1 MCGIAGYF
9 GNNKIESELIS
20 RTLNLMRS
28 RGPDN
33 QNFINFRNRSGNL
46 YLLHS
51 RLSIID
57 IEKRSNQPFSKYN
70 LTIIFNGEIY
80 NYIELRE
87 RIKHKISSSTSSD
100 TEIILDYYKL
110 YGVNCLKYFEGMW
123 SFAIYD
129 KTENSLFISRD
140 RFGEKPLYISH
151 DGLNFYFGSEIKFIK
166 SLKDKNFQINYDLV
180 KSFLMNGY
188 KTIFKKKETFFNDI
202 MRVEN
207 ATAIILKEGKIKR
220 IYKYWQ
226 PKYKENLK
234 FTPNDAIELCREKII
249 NSVKLR
255 LRSDA
260 PIAFCLSGG
269 VDSSSLVSVA
279 SKVLNYKVKTFSIID
294 EDPRYNETENIKKV
308 VSDLNCEFELIN
320 LKDIDFFEKLKNLV
334 NYHDGPISTISY
346 LIHSLISEVASNQG
360 FKVIVSGTGADEL
373 FTGYYDHYL
382 YQLNE
387 IKGTQYFE
395 KNLKDWKKFILKN
408 IRNQKLRDYD
418 SFLKT
423 NPPKNHIF
431 DTPQDKSIFIDSK
444 NKEFYEYDF
453 CSNHLKNRML
463 NELFYEV
470 TPVILNEDD
479 LNSMMN
485 SMENRSPFL
494 DTKLFDFAY
503 SVPVHL
509 HIKNGYNKYLLRE
522 SMKNILN
529 ESVRLDRVKKGFNAS
544 IDSMINLKSEYIQDF
559 ILDSRSRIY
568 DIINYKKMEKYFFN
582 NNSETN
588 KNVHSKFYFS
598 FISCKLFIDQF
609 S

>member
-1 MCGIAGYF
+1 
-9 GNNKIESELIS
+9 
-20 RTLNLMRS
+20 
-28 RGPDN
+28 
-33 QNFINFRNRSGNL
+33 
-46 YLLHS
+46 
-51 RLSIID
+51 
-57 IEKRSNQPFSKYN
+57 
-70 LTIIFNGEIY
+70 
-80 NYIELRE
+80 
-87 RIKHKISSSTSSD
+87 
-100 TEIILDYYKL
+100 
-110 YGVNCLKYFEGMW
+110 MW

-151 DGLNFYFGSEIKFIK
+151 DSLNFYFGSEIKFIK
-166 SLKDKNFQINYDLV
+166 SLKDKNFKINHDLV

-188 KTIFKKKETFFNDI
+188 KTIFKKKETFFSDI
-202 MRVEN
+202 TRVEN

-220 IYKYWQ
+220 IYKYWH

-234 FTPNDAIELCREKII
+234 LKPNDAIELCKEKII

-294 EDPRYNETENIKKV
+294 EDPRYDETENIRKV
-308 VSDLNCEFELIN
+308 VSDLNCKFELIN
-320 LKDIDFFEKLKNLV
+320 LKDIDFIEKLKNLV

-387 IKGTQYFE
+387 IQGTQYFE

-408 IRNQKLRDYD
+408 IRNKKLRDYN

-423 NPPKNHIF
+423 DPPKNHIF
-431 DTPQDKSIFIDSK
+431 DTPRDKSIFIDSK

-453 CSNHLKNRML
+453 CANHLKNRML

-503 SVPVHL
+503 SVPVHM
-509 HIKNGYNKYLLRE
+509 HMKNGYNKYLLRE

-544 IDSMINLKSEYIQDF
+544 IDSMINLKSEYIQNF
-559 ILDSRSRIY
+559 ILDSKSRIY
-568 DIINYKKMEKYFFN
+568 DIINYEKMEKYFLN
-582 NNSETN
+582 INSETN